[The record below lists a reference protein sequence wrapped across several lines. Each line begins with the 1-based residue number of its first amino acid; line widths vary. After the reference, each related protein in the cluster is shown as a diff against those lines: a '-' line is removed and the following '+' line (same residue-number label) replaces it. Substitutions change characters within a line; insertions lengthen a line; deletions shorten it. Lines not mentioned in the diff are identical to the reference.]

1 VNLSVRGIPPDGPRI
16 DDSRHRDCAS
26 RQPVDGALAF
36 PNGIRVSTDASAL
49 QAPAAA
55 AIVERR
61 PVFRGA
67 WLLSGSMLLSGLLI
81 YVFHVLAARA
91 LGPAAYGQIA
101 VLWAAMFL
109 AVIVLFRPIEQTL
122 SRALADRLARGEEV
136 ATVLR
141 SVTLLAAAI
150 VVLLGAGVIVG
161 WNAIGDRLF
170 LGDSAMTALLVAGIA
185 GYGLAYVVRGV
196 LAGVRWFNGYG
207 ASLVVDAFARLA
219 IAAPLLVVASKLTA
233 ATAVVAAGAV
243 GALIPLWV
251 GRARVADALHGSGGT
266 RFELG
271 SALAFAA
278 PASVIAVSD
287 QLLVNGG
294 SLLVMVEG
302 GDDASRTA
310 GIVFAATMLVRVPTY
325 VFQGFA
331 ASLLPNLTHLNV
343 VADAQ
348 RFRRAVAQATGILFL
363 VGAAIVVAAAL
374 LGPESMRVLYGSE
387 FEAGRTELVLLGAGV
402 GCYLASSTL
411 SQALLALDAG
421 SRAAGC
427 WAIAAVLFVGLYA
440 AVPGGALMRIA
451 VAFAV
456 ATLVNLVALG
466 TVTLWRPPVRDSTR
480 AGASGTP
487 ARSER

>member
-1 VNLSVRGIPPDGPRI
+1 M
-16 DDSRHRDCAS
+16 
-26 RQPVDGALAF
+26 
-36 PNGIRVSTDASAL
+36 STDASAL
-49 QAPAAA
+49 QAPA

-122 SRALADRLARGEEV
+122 SRALANRLARGEEV

-150 VVLLGAGVIVG
+150 VALLGAGAIAG
-161 WNAIGDRLF
+161 WNAIGERLF

-243 GALIPLWV
+243 GALVPLWV
-251 GRARVADALHGSGGT
+251 GRARVTEALHGSGGT

-278 PASVIAVSD
+278 PASVIAISD

-302 GDDASRTA
+302 GADASRTA
-310 GIVFAATMLVRVPTY
+310 GIVFAATMLVRVPVY

-348 RFRRAVAQATGILFL
+348 RFRRAVAQATGILLL
-363 VGAAIVVAAAL
+363 VGAAIVGIAAI
-374 LGPESMRVLYGSE
+374 LGPESMRLLYGSE
-387 FEAGRTELVLLGAGV
+387 FDAGRSELVLLGAGV

-421 SRAAGC
+421 GRAAVC

-440 AVPGGALMRIA
+440 VVPGDALMRIA

-456 ATLVNLVALG
+456 ATLVNLVTLG
-466 TVTLWRPPVRDSTR
+466 TATLWRPPT
-480 AGASGTP
+480 
-487 ARSER
+487 

>member
-1 VNLSVRGIPPDGPRI
+1 M
-16 DDSRHRDCAS
+16 
-26 RQPVDGALAF
+26 
-36 PNGIRVSTDASAL
+36 STDASAL
-49 QAPAAA
+49 QAPAAVA
-55 AIVERR
+55 ERR
-61 PVFRGA
+61 PVFTGA

-150 VVLLGAGVIVG
+150 VALLGAGAVAG
-161 WNAIGDRLF
+161 WNSIGERLF
-170 LGDSAMTALLVAGIA
+170 LGDSTMTALLIAGIA

-207 ASLVVDAFARLA
+207 ASLVVDSLARLA

-233 ATAVVAAGAV
+233 AVAVVAAGAI
-243 GALIPLWV
+243 GALVPLWW
-251 GRARVADALHGSGGT
+251 GRSRVLGALHGAGGT
-266 RFELG
+266 HFQLG
-271 SALAFAA
+271 SALSFAA

-294 SLLVMVEG
+294 SLLVMIEG
-302 GDDASRTA
+302 GPHASRTA

-343 VADAQ
+343 VADAH
-348 RFRRAVAQATGILFL
+348 RFRRAVAQATGLLLL
-363 VGAAIVVAAAL
+363 VGAGIVVAAAVF
-374 LGPESMRVLYGSE
+374 GPESMRLLYGNE
-387 FEAGRTELVLLGAGV
+387 FETGRSELVLLGAGV
-402 GCYLASSTL
+402 GFYLASSTL

-421 SRAAGC
+421 GRAAVC
-427 WAIAAVLFVGLYA
+427 WTVAAVLFVGLYA
-440 AVPGGALMRIA
+440 AVPGEALMRIA
-451 VAFAV
+451 IAFAV
-456 ATLVNLVALG
+456 ATLVNLVLLG
-466 TVTLWRPPVRDSTR
+466 TVTLWRPPR
-480 AGASGTP
+480 
-487 ARSER
+487 

>member
-1 VNLSVRGIPPDGPRI
+1 
-16 DDSRHRDCAS
+16 
-26 RQPVDGALAF
+26 
-36 PNGIRVSTDASAL
+36 VSTDASAL
-49 QAPAAA
+49 QAPAAIA
-55 AIVERR
+55 ERR

-67 WLLSGSMLLSGLLI
+67 WLLSGSMLLSGVLI

-122 SRALADRLARGEEV
+122 SRALANRLARGEEV

-141 SVTLLAAAI
+141 SVTLVAGAI
-150 VVLLGAGVIVG
+150 VALLSAGAVAG
-161 WNAIGDRLF
+161 WDAISERLF
-170 LGDSAMTALLVAGIA
+170 LGDSAMTALLVVGIA

-207 ASLVVDAFARLA
+207 ASLVVDSLARLA
-219 IAAPLLVVASKLTA
+219 IAAPLLFVASKLTA
-233 ATAVVAAGAV
+233 AAAVVAAGAV

-251 GRARVADALHGSGGT
+251 GRDRVIGAMHGSGGT
-266 RFELG
+266 RFQLG

-302 GDDASRTA
+302 GADASRTA
-310 GIVFAATMLVRVPTY
+310 GIVFAATMLVRVPVY
-325 VFQGFA
+325 VFQGLA
-331 ASLLPNLTHLNV
+331 ASLLPNLTHLSV
-343 VADAQ
+343 VADAG
-348 RFRRAVAQATGILFL
+348 RFRRAVVQATGTVLL
-363 VGAAIVVAAAL
+363 VGAAIVAVAAI
-374 LGPESMRVLYGSE
+374 LGPESMRLLYGSG
-387 FEAGRTELVLLGAGV
+387 FDAGRSELVLLGAGV
-402 GCYLASSTL
+402 GCYLAASTL

-421 SRAAGC
+421 GRAAGC
-427 WAIAAVLFVGLYA
+427 WAIAAVLFVALYA
-440 AVPGGALMRIA
+440 AVPGEALMRIA

-456 ATLVNLVALG
+456 ATLVNLVTLG
-466 TVTLWRPPVRDSTR
+466 TATLWRPPT
-480 AGASGTP
+480 
-487 ARSER
+487 